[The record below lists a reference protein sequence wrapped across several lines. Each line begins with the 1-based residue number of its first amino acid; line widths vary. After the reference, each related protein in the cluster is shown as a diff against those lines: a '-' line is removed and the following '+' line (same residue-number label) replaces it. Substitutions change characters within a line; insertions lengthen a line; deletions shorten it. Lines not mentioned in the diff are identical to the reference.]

1 VKRLGLVLLGSLIGL
16 VAGELGLRL
25 LRPGWVIPY
34 PPVCPWPHLYER
46 FEPYG
51 YRLWPSRLMR
61 ETYPRAGGRTV
72 TVTSN
77 SDGFRNGRDFGD
89 QAGDRRVVVLGNSM
103 VYGPG
108 VEPAERFTER
118 LENAGDGWR
127 VENVGM
133 VGYGP
138 DLMLRAYEQLHDRLA
153 ADIVLTV
160 LFSHDLYRVM
170 PENTGVGFPLP
181 RFRLTGAGAL
191 ETVPY
196 PERPVWSRLFV
207 VQGARYVYWRY
218 TDVASPLDR
227 AILDRL
233 VALVRAGGAEPGF
246 VFAPAVNRRFD
257 DDRRR
262 AWLRDYARERAVPF
276 IDLTEPLE
284 DRGGSRLYLPH
295 DAHWNPEGHRVVA
308 EVLRPFVS
316 EMLRTIGRAG
326 DTGRGAPRRRRAR

>member
-1 VKRLGLVLLGSLIGL
+1 MALVLMGSLVGL
-16 VAGELGLRL
+16 IACELGLRL

-34 PPVCPWPHLYER
+34 PPVCPWSHLYER
-46 FEPYG
+46 FDPYG
-51 YRLWPSRLMR
+51 YRLLPSRGMR

-72 TVTSN
+72 AVTSN
-77 SDGFRNGRDFGD
+77 SDGFRNARDFGD
-89 QAGDRRVVVLGNSM
+89 RSGGTRIVVLGDSM

-108 VEPAERFTER
+108 VEASERFTER

-138 DLMLRAYEQLHDRLA
+138 DLMLRAYEQLRDRLA
-153 ADIVLTV
+153 ADVVLVV

-181 RFRLTGAGAL
+181 RFQLTTAGAL

-196 PERPVWSRLFV
+196 PSRPFWKRLFL
-207 VQGARYVYWRY
+207 VQGARYFYWRY

-233 VALVRAGGAEPGF
+233 LELVRTSGAEPGI
-246 VFAPAVNRRFD
+246 VFAPAVSRRFD

-262 AWLRDYARERAVPF
+262 AWLRRYASERAVSF
-276 IDLTEPLE
+276 LDLTEPLE
-284 DRGGSRLYLPH
+284 DRGGPSLYLPQ
-295 DAHWNPEGHRVVA
+295 DAHWNPEGQRAVA
-308 EVLRPFVS
+308 ELLRPFVS
-316 EMLRTIGRAG
+316 EMLSTSRRAG
-326 DTGRGAPRRRRAR
+326 GSGRGAPRP